1 MPDPHRLL
9 GGISLKCDRS
19 FRGASLKTP

>member
-19 FRGASLKTP
+19 FRGAS

>member
-19 FRGASLKTP
+19 FRGA

>member
-9 GGISLKCDRS
+9 GGVSFKCDGS